1 MTIRMH
7 PVSASRWAELAATRH
22 PIDLT
27 GEPSSTPPPGRRQR
41 RRRRREEHAAIQAQ
55 VDSIGSPR
63 VPAIR

>member
-27 GEPSSTPPPGRRQR
+27 DEPSSTPPPDKR
-41 RRRRREEHAAIQAQ
+41 RRRRRRRDEHTAIQAQ
-55 VDSIGSPR
+55 VDSIGSPQ

>member
-7 PVSASRWAELAATRH
+7 PVSASRWAELAATRL
-22 PIDLT
+22 IDLT
-27 GEPSSTPPPGRRQR
+27 DEPSSTRPPGKRQR

-55 VDSIGSPR
+55 VDSIRSPR